1 MIWKARSAFLVRNW
15 SNPTALISVALIA
28 CPWLFQVASAQS
40 ADQGEYSQTATR
52 STLEEVVVT
61 AERKQANL
69 QQTPLSVSAINGDA
83 LRSQQQTNLESLSQ
97 NVPNLDIGRNAG
109 DAHVF
114 IRGVGY
120 DQISPG
126 GETRVALY
134 TDGVYESRSQAAFMG
149 FYDVDR
155 VEVLR
160 GPQGTLYGRNAVAG
174 AINIITRDPTQ
185 TMDGYF
191 SGTAGSYQLV
201 GSEGAIGGPLT
212 ADLSGRVA
220 FRTVDRQGY
229 GVNIQTGEQVDDEH
243 TRSVRAK
250 LKYDL
255 SSSLTIRLNW
265 DLTNEK
271 DHGGGYRYIT
281 SASYIVPPAVPLG
294 QSLGFVSPMNPHD
307 AAGFGP
313 MFSLDTYG
321 ISAQID
327 WQLADASKLTSLT
340 GYRHLTSSSD
350 STNDDSTADI
360 SKQYLNERSNQFSQ
374 ELRLSQNIG
383 SFADLLLG
391 GYYFR
396 ENNFASNK
404 VPIAGVA
411 FGIPTLDLYQAYQA
425 LGSVLTKAYAGFAQ
439 VNFHL
444 TDQAGLTIGGR
455 YSHEEKSIDEG
466 AQFDT
471 TRLYDPRNP
480 FIPNIGTRQQTESES
495 SANPVFTF
503 DYKFTKH
510 LYGYATYSTGFK
522 SGGFNIGG
530 LQPPFKAEKITNHEI
545 GIKADLLD
553 QRLRVNVSAFYYNYK
568 NLQVNITEGQNL
580 VTRNAASSRIKGLE
594 AELTAVPIE
603 DLRVTLNASY
613 LDAKYLDFTTSDPTR
628 PYLGALDLAGNT
640 LDYAPKYKLDG
651 TVGYTFHAGIGSITP
666 QLNVIWTDTV
676 YFSQFNLPQVRQPS
690 WTDVNAYVNYSRENS
705 GWAVNGYVKNL
716 TNKTYV
722 VGDTV
727 ASSLFGYPVVGQAGP
742 PRTYGVQIT
751 KTF

>member
-1 MIWKARSAFLVRNW
+1 MWRRSSLAATTWLNVPRFVVVIFTACALFVR
-15 SNPTALISVALIA
+15 L
-28 CPWLFQVASAQS
+28 ASAQS
-40 ADQGEYSQTATR
+40 VGTADNGQIESRT
-52 STLEEVVVT
+52 TLDEVVVT
-61 AERKQANL
+61 AERKQSNL
-69 QQTPLSVSAINGDA
+69 QQTPLSVSAVSSDA

-134 TDGVYESRSQAAFMG
+134 TDGMYESRSQAAFVG

-185 TMDGYF
+185 TVGGYF
-191 SGTAGSYQLV
+191 SGTAGSYGLV
-201 GSEGAIGGPLT
+201 ASEGAIGGPLT
-212 ADLSGRVA
+212 DDLSGRVA
-220 FRTVDRQGY
+220 FHTVDRQGY

-250 LKYDL
+250 FKYEP
-255 SSSLTIRLNW
+255 SSSLTVRLNW
-265 DLTNEK
+265 DLTKEN
-271 DHGGGYRYIT
+271 DHNGGYRYIT
-281 SASYIVPPAVPLG
+281 SASYIVPPTVPLA
-294 QSLGFVSPMNPHD
+294 QSLGYISPSKPHD

-313 MFSLDTYG
+313 MFRLDTYG
-321 ISAQID
+321 VSAQVD
-327 WQLADASKLTSLT
+327 WRLNDATKLTSLT
-340 GYRHLTSSSD
+340 GYRHLTSSTD
-350 STNDDSTADI
+350 STNDDSTAGL
-360 SKQYLNERSNQFSQ
+360 SKQFLNERSSQFSQ
-374 ELRLSQNIG
+374 ELRLSQTFG
-383 SFADLLLG
+383 TFADLLAG

-425 LGSVLTKAYAGFAQ
+425 VGSVLTKAYAGFAQ

-455 YSHEEKSIDEG
+455 YSHEEKSIAEG

-471 TRLYDPRNP
+471 TRLYNP
-480 FIPNIGTRQQTESES
+480 ANAFIPNTGSDQQTESES
-495 SANPVFTF
+495 STNPVFTL

-545 GIKADLLD
+545 GLKSDLFDRKL
-553 QRLRVNVSAFYYNYK
+553 RLNVSAFYYDYK
-568 NLQVNITEGQNL
+568 NLQVNITEGLNL
-580 VTRNAASSRIKGLE
+580 VTRNAASSRVKGLE
-594 AELTAVPIE
+594 AELTAVPVE
-603 DLRVTLNASY
+603 DLRLTLNASY
-613 LDAKYLDFTTSDPTR
+613 LDAKYLDFKTADPSR
-628 PYLGALDLAGNT
+628 LYLGPLNLAGNR
-640 LDYAPKYKLDG
+640 LDYAPKYKVDG
-651 TVGYTFHAGIGSITP
+651 LVGYTFHAPIGAITP
-666 QLNVIWTDTV
+666 QLNVTWTDTV
-676 YFSQFNLPQVRQPS
+676 YFSQFNLPQVSQPA
-690 WTDVNAYVNYSRENS
+690 WTNVNAYVNYVAENS
-705 GWAVNGYVKNL
+705 RWSVNGYVKNL

-742 PRTYGVQIT
+742 PRTYGVQVT